1 MEKIIKFLIFILMF
15 LQAPIQAFGKFN
27 YIDRKFPKKTRCK
40 FLKEL
45 AATRDVERWHA
56 SCKIFPK
63 PLSSHLLETS
73 WFVYFL
79 VSIHNEKTN
88 DNIDPYKSALIA
100 SFHDYLE
107 VYTGDILSTFKN
119 SNPDAKRICLEEE
132 NKAFSDLKDSLP
144 TEIHKPLDDIFNL
157 LLKDKDNLS
166 EEEKKILKFIKF
178 ADLMSAYMECV
189 EELDVG
195 SDEFSEPAKYLKDK
209 MCELRHESPAFE
221 FFCSKF
227 LDLGEN
233 T

>member
-1 MEKIIKFLIFILMF
+1 MIKINKLLIALVMF
-15 LQAPIQAFGKFN
+15 LQAPMQAFGKFN
-27 YIDRKFPKKTRCK
+27 YVDRKFPKNTSCILGKKLT
-40 FLKEL
+40 
-45 AATRDVERWHA
+45 ATSDVQRWHA
-56 SCKIFPK
+56 SRQVYPK
-63 PLSSHLLETS
+63 SLSSHLLDTS
-73 WFVYFL
+73 HFVYFL

-88 DNIDPYKSALIA
+88 DNIDPYKCAVLA

-132 NKAFSDLKDSLP
+132 NKAFSDLKESLP
-144 TEIHKPLDDIFNL
+144 KELQKPLEKALSIF
-157 LLKDKDNLS
+157 LKDKNNLA

-195 SDEFSEPAKYLKDK
+195 NNEFSEPAKHLKSK

-221 FFCSKF
+221 YFH
-227 LDLGEN
+227 N
-233 T
+233 QMINN